1 MDEYE
6 LIRVISNVISNN
18 LYKDKEVLTLLSS
31 NSLLKLTVLEDIT
44 TGDVNGC
51 LQYGDNIFSFR
62 STASQNECCVVLANL
77 ESKEMRVFTGNQ
89 NNEGDIVFEET
100 QFDFFTP
107 NEVVDLDKD
116 GRRWEGEVIGE
127 KKPHGYGLFYDENGD
142 VESECFVFDGMKVCY
157 AKEYYSEINLLK
169 YEGTHAIGCRCGDG
183 LSFDRAGDS
192 DYDGVWYCNHPV
204 GDLGNPNNPV
214 LPFLHN
220 HLRTLSLSENDLNDN
235 ACNRFILLGCLINL
249 TSLQIDDNGL
259 PHVHHFE
266 LNGLPNLKE
275 VMIGNGCVSMSE
287 TPVHLTITHCMSLER
302 IGIGQSSFINTSH
315 VIMKGKMII
324 E

>member
-1 MDEYE
+1 MSNNE
-6 LIRVISNVISNN
+6 LIHVISDIIANK
-18 LYKDKEVLTLLSS
+18 LYRNHEVLRQIEDDRV
-31 NSLLKLTVLEDIT
+31 LKLTVYET
-44 TGDVNGC
+44 ARNGNVNGC

-107 NEVVDLDKD
+107 NEVVNLDEN
-116 GRRWEGEVIGE
+116 GRRWEGGVIGE
-127 KKPHGYGLFYDENGD
+127 DILHGYGLFYDENGN

-220 HLRTLSLSENDLNDN
+220 HIRTLSLSENDLNDN

-249 TSLQIDDNGL
+249 TSLRIDDNGL
-259 PHVHHFE
+259 PYVHHFE

-275 VMIGNGCVSMSE
+275 VMIGNGCVTKNLFPSRFI
-287 TPVHLTITHCMSLER
+287 ITHCMSLER
-302 IGIGQSSFINTSH
+302 IGIGQSSFINTSR

>member
-1 MDEYE
+1 MSNNE
-6 LIRVISNVISNN
+6 LIHVISDIIANK
-18 LYKDKEVLTLLSS
+18 LYRNHEVLRQIEDDKV
-31 NSLLKLTVLEDIT
+31 LKLTVYET
-44 TGDVNGC
+44 ARNGNVNGC

-62 STASQNECCVVLANL
+62 STASQNECYVVLANL

-116 GRRWEGEVIGE
+116 GRRWEGGVIGE
-127 KKPHGYGLFYDENGD
+127 DILHGYGLFYDENGD

-169 YEGTHAIGCRCGDG
+169 YKGTYGFDCRCGDG
-183 LSFDRAGDS
+183 KSFDRAGDENH
-192 DYDGVWYCNHPV
+192 DGVWYCNHPV

-220 HLRTLSLSENDLNDN
+220 HIHTLSLSENDLNDN
-235 ACNRFILLGCLINL
+235 ACNQFILLGCLINL
-249 TSLQIDDNGL
+249 TSLRIDDNGL

-275 VMIGNGCVSMSE
+275 VVIGNGCVIMSE
-287 TPVHLTITHCMSLER
+287 TPVHLTITHCMSMER